1 MQSISTIISR
11 IEMHCA
17 SHGIA
22 ESTFGRM
29 AVNDG
34 KFVSRLRSGGSMTLR
49 TFERLESVLSAPAT
63 TSTLPPKPSEKSE
76 TSSAASANDTEGA
89 K

>member
-11 IEMHCA
+11 IETHCA

-22 ESTFGRM
+22 ESTFGRI

-34 KFVSRLRSGGSMTLR
+34 KFVSRLRAGGSMTLR
-49 TFERLESVLSAPAT
+49 TFERLDSVLSAPAT
-63 TSTLPPKPSEKSE
+63 TSTLPPNLPEKSE
-76 TSSAASANDTEGA
+76 TSSASSEINTEGA